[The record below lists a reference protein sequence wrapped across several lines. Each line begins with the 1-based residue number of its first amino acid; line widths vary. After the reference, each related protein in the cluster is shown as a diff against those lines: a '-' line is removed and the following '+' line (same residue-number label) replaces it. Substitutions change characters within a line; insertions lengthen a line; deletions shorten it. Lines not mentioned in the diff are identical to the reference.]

1 MAAKQSKFQ
10 QKLDA
15 FSRALFL
22 DEHGKPKSAVLLY
35 SFLLSI
41 LFAGIYAAAYFFLLE
56 PLESALSSAPVAFR
70 NVVQYLV
77 PAIAGSVPCVALYFA
92 FSKNKQT
99 VPCTFLWMA
108 ALLILMMLVML
119 ILADWS
125 DGGTDYLLF
134 LVILVVPSALSIL
147 CGGIPSWLLYRK
159 ELKKQKELEKIAK
172 SRPSYYN
179 T

>member
-1 MAAKQSKFQ
+1 MAAKQSKLQ

-41 LFAGIYAAAYFFLLE
+41 LFSAIYIAAYFLLLD
-56 PLESALSSAPVAFR
+56 PLESALSSLPVAVR
-70 NVVQYLV
+70 NVIQYLV
-77 PAIAGSVPCVALYFA
+77 PAVAGSIPCVALYFA

-99 VPCTFLWMA
+99 VPCAYLWMA